1 MEEKYDIDIIK
12 EILSERGHSKEE
24 IKDIFINGDYLHVL
38 TKFCDEYY
46 FDTIIR
52 CITLKEYNLK
62 KAQKREQ
69 KINQI
74 LNDE

>member
-1 MEEKYDIDIIK
+1 MEEKYDIYLIK

-24 IKDIFINGDYLHVL
+24 IKDIFINGDFLHIL
-38 TKFCDEYY
+38 AKFCDEYY
-46 FDTIIR
+46 FDTI
-52 CITLKEYNLK
+52 TFKEYNLK